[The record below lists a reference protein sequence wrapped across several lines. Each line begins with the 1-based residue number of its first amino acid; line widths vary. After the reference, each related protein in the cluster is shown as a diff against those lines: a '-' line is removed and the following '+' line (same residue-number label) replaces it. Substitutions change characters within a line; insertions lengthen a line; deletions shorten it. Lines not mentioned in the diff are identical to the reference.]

1 MGPFTCM
8 QEGVA
13 TARIK
18 GMLKARRRVDPGLVA
33 PVMHASFGESPN
45 PNLEAEVAAFRDQC
59 LIMRSSLKGSLAK
72 AL

>member
-13 TARIK
+13 TARIR
-18 GMLKARRRVDPGLVA
+18 GMLKARRKGDPGLVA

-45 PNLEAEVAAFRDQC
+45 PNLEAEIAVFREQC
-59 LIMRSSLKGSLAK
+59 LLMRRSLKEPLAEV
-72 AL
+72 L